1 MALSKKD
8 KQGIVILVVM
18 FIVLGIALIL
28 TLPGPMGPGRDL
40 SESVIVQQ
48 RMINLE
54 KNR

>member
-8 KQGIVILVVM
+8 KQGVAILVVL
-18 FIVLGIALIL
+18 FIVLGIALVF
-28 TLPGPMGPGRDL
+28 TLPAPLGPGRDL